1 MSDSRAC
8 PNGPLSSAPQN
19 LSLQGEDTRRTL
31 AGIFAF
37 NFVSVAI
44 RYVGAVWRAA
54 LRRDCPQNSLAAG
67 ESLPG
72 VFWD

>member
-19 LSLQGEDTRRTL
+19 LSLQGRIQGAPWLEFL
-31 AGIFAF
+31 PLIS
-37 NFVSVAI
+37 VSVAI